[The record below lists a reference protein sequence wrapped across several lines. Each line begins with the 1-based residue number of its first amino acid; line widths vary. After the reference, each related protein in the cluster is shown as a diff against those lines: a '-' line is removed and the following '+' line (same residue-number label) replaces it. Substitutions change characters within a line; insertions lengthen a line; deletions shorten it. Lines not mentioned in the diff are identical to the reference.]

1 MFTPQPIDPGTVP
14 AALAKAE
21 RYRLLND
28 PSAAESICL
37 DVVEVDP
44 DNQTALVMLLLARTD
59 QFGTT
64 GAAGV
69 VDAREI
75 LGRISSSYQ
84 RAYYAGVIAER
95 QAMAILRAGTLG
107 KGPIVHGHLREAM
120 DHYEEAQRLSPPD
133 TNEAVLRWNTCV
145 RILARDPSLVP
156 PREERA
162 EPVLGE

>member
-1 MFTPQPIDPGTVP
+1 MFTPKPIDPRTIP
-14 AALAKAE
+14 AALTKAE

-28 PSAAESICL
+28 PAAAESICL

-44 DNQTALVMLLLARTD
+44 DDQTALIMLLLARTD

-64 GAAGV
+64 GATGV
-69 VDAREI
+69 ASAREI
-75 LGRISSSYQ
+75 LGRISRPYQ

-107 KGPIVHGHLREAM
+107 KGPMVHAHLREAM
-120 DHYEEAQRLSPPD
+120 DCYEEAQRLSPPD

-156 PREERA
+156 PREERP

>member
-1 MFTPQPIDPGTVP
+1 MFTPKPIDPRTIP
-14 AALAKAE
+14 AALTKAE

-44 DNQTALVMLLLARTD
+44 NNQTALVMLLLARTD

-64 GAAGV
+64 GATGV
-69 VDAREI
+69 ATARDV
-75 LGRISSSYQ
+75 LGRISSPYQ

-95 QAMAILRAGTLG
+95 QAMAILRTDTFG

-120 DHYEEAQRLSPPD
+120 VHYEEAQRRSPAD
-133 TNEAVLRWNTCV
+133 TNEAILRWNTCV

-156 PREERA
+156 PREERP